1 MNWFE
6 KSIINAIS
14 NLDKKFNFGK
24 KSVEHIVLDEKNVN
38 ILTIDVGNLPYG
50 KAEQYLSD
58 IAKKI
63 ESRFPQYKIILISKR
78 GT

>member
-24 KSVEHIVLDEKNVN
+24 RSVEHIVLDEKRVNV
-38 ILTIDVGNLPYG
+38 LTIDVGNLPTG
-50 KAEQYLSD
+50 KAEKYLTD
-58 IAKKI
+58 IAKQIKS
-63 ESRFPQYKIILISKR
+63 EFPEYKLILISKR
-78 GT
+78 GS